1 MIDFH
6 SHILPGIDD
15 GSKSVDESCRMLKES
30 FLQGVSQ
37 IVATPHFYAE
47 DNSPKRFL
55 ERRRHSF
62 EKLEPHLTA
71 DMPEIFLGAEVKY
84 FEGISRSE
92 DVGLLKIEGTDL
104 ILIEMPFMTWNQ
116 RIVNEV
122 IELASWRHTRVI
134 LAHVERYFRYGAEK
148 FLPDF
153 YKNDVL
159 IQANAESFIGGR
171 FATRKVMNML
181 KEGKIHLLGSD
192 CHNMGS
198 RSPNMGDARK
208 EISKRICN
216 NMLDK
221 LDEKAYNSLYSG
233 SNIDFPNK

>member
-15 GSKSVDESCRMLKES
+15 GSKSVEESCQMLRVS

-55 ERRRHSF
+55 ERRRRSF
-62 EKLEPHLTA
+62 EKLEPHLDS

-84 FEGISRSE
+84 FEGISRAE
-92 DVGLLKIEGTDL
+92 DVGLLKIEDTPL

-116 RIVNEV
+116 RMVSEV
-122 IELASWRHTRVI
+122 VELSSARRTKVI
-134 LAHVERYFRYGAEK
+134 IAHVERYFRFGAEK
-148 FLPDF
+148 FLPEF
-153 YKNDVL
+153 YKNGIL
-159 IQANAESFIGGR
+159 IQANAESFVGGY

-181 KEGKIHLLGSD
+181 KDGRIDILGSD
-192 CHNMGS
+192 CHNMTS
-198 RSPNMGDARK
+198 RPPLMGDARK
-208 EISKRICN
+208 EISKRIGD

-233 SNIDFPNK
+233 NNQHPTEI

>member
-15 GSKSVDESCRMLKES
+15 GSKSVEESCRMLCES

-47 DNSPKRFL
+47 DNSPKKFL
-55 ERRRHSF
+55 ERR
-62 EKLEPHLTA
+62 EKAYKKLEPHLEA

-84 FEGISRSE
+84 FEGISRAD
-92 DVGLLKIEGTDL
+92 DVELLKIEGTNL

-116 RIVNEV
+116 RMVSEV
-122 IELASWRHTRVI
+122 VELMSPRTKVI
-134 LAHVERYFRYGAEK
+134 IAHVERYFQFGAEK
-148 FLPDF
+148 FLPEF
-153 YKNDVL
+153 YRNGLL
-159 IQANAESFIGGR
+159 IQSNAESFIGSR

-181 KEGKIHLLGSD
+181 RDGKIDLLGSD
-192 CHNMGS
+192 CHNMTS
-198 RSPNMGDARK
+198 RPPLLGDARK
-208 EISKRICN
+208 EISKRFGD

-233 SNIDFPNK
+233 RNPDLTEI

>member
-6 SHILPGIDD
+6 SHILPEMDD
-15 GSKSVDESCRMLKES
+15 GSCSVEMSCQMLRES
-30 FLQGVSQ
+30 FRQGVSQ

-55 ERRRHSF
+55 ERRKHSF
-62 EKLEPHLTA
+62 EKLEPHLDS
-71 DMPEIFLGAEVKY
+71 DMPEIILGAEVKY

-92 DVGLLKIEGTDL
+92 DVGLLKIQGTDL

-116 RIVNEV
+116 RMVSEV
-122 IELASWRHTRVI
+122 VELASGRRTRVI
-134 LAHVERYFRYGAEK
+134 IAHVERYFRYGAEK
-148 FLPDF
+148 FLPEF
-153 YKNDVL
+153 YRNGLL
-159 IQANAESFIGGR
+159 IQANAESFIGGI
-171 FATRKVMNML
+171 FSTRKVMSML
-181 KEGKIHLLGSD
+181 RDGKIDLLGSD
-192 CHNMGS
+192 CHNMTS
-198 RSPNMGDARK
+198 RVPNILDARK

-233 SNIDFPNK
+233 EISLNI

>member
-15 GSKSVDESCRMLKES
+15 GSKSVEESCQMLRTS

-55 ERRRHSF
+55 ERRRRAF
-62 EKLEPHLTA
+62 EKLEPHLDS

-84 FEGISRSE
+84 FEGISRAE
-92 DVGLLKIEGTDL
+92 DVGLLKIEGTPL

-116 RIVNEV
+116 RMVSEV
-122 IELASWRHTRVI
+122 VELASARRTKVI
-134 LAHVERYFRYGAEK
+134 IAHVERYFRFGAER
-148 FLPDF
+148 FLPEF
-153 YKNDVL
+153 YKNGIL
-159 IQANAESFIGGR
+159 IQANAESFVGGY

-181 KEGKIHLLGSD
+181 KDGRIDILGSD
-192 CHNMGS
+192 CHNMTS
-198 RSPNMGDARK
+198 RPPLMGDARK
-208 EISKRICN
+208 EISKRIGD

-233 SNIDFPNK
+233 NIQHVTEV